1 MIKKINILLC
11 AFIVTMAFSFNQVDG
26 YDVIENKIVIKLDSE
41 IAPKLGFEKP
51 FELRELLALSSE
63 FKSLDIL
70 EFRPLFINNDNFG
83 NLEYKHFLHLY
94 YVLRFDNE
102 IDFYDIKNR
111 LELIE
116 GIDLVEPVFI
126 KEAYFTPNDPYY
138 SDQWAHDN
146 YGQANSASGGSVGTP
161 DSDTDTDLAWDIT
174 TGDPSII
181 IAILDT
187 GVNEHS
193 ELQGRLVPGYDYV
206 YQDDNPSDIQGH
218 GTACAGIA
226 AAKGNNNSGIAGGC
240 WDCSVMP
247 VKVLGDDGYGEDTVI
262 AAAIQETA
270 AAGVQIISMSLG
282 GGGYNSYLD
291 NSVSYAVDA
300 GTVVFAASGNDNN
313 GTISY
318 PAHYD
323 DCIAVGAMSPCN
335 ERKNTGSCDGE
346 NYWGSN
352 YGSDL
357 DFVTPGVR
365 INTITSSG
373 GYTSTFNGTSS
384 ACPHAA
390 GIAGLILSV
399 APNMTPEQVRTIM
412 QMNADD
418 IGSPGFDNETGY
430 GRVNAYQSVLNLLNS
445 PEIFIDVAGFD
456 VELSSGGNTSE
467 EFVIVN
473 TGEAELLFS
482 IDQESYQSINSD
494 NNDLSYEWIDITSD
508 YQTLNMLHNDY
519 ASEQSIDLNFNFP
532 FYENSFSSF
541 IVNSNGWLG
550 FGADNTGWDNLSLP
564 NSQAPLNAIFGFWD
578 DLNPVNDSNSSGNGL
593 IKYSSMSDKAVVWF
607 DSVDHWPTNFE
618 GSNYDFQMVLYSSG
632 DIRFNY
638 RSMLGDTSSATIGV
652 QNSDGSLGTQLSYN
666 SIFAHDELSALIY
679 RFPSWLDL
687 EISESSLAPG
697 GSLVLELLFDANN
710 LEEGVYEYQMVLETN
725 DFQQPYVY
733 VPITLTV
740 NGDACGD
747 WVIGDLNQDN
757 IYNVLDVILTV
768 NLVLSDTGIPEC
780 ELYSA
785 DLNQDGILN
794 ILDVLLVINLVLD
807 N

>member
-161 DSDTDTDLAWDIT
+161 DCDTDTDLAWDIT

-445 PEIFIDVAGFD
+445 PEIFIDVTGFD

-638 RSMLGDTSSATIGV
+638 RSMLGDASSATIGV

>member
-1 MIKKINILLC
+1 MVRKINILLC
-11 AFIVTMAFSFNQVDG
+11 AFMITVGLSFNQVDG
-26 YDVIENKIVIKLDSE
+26 YDVIENKIVIKLNDE
-41 IAPKLGFEKP
+41 IAPKLGSEKP
-51 FELRELLALSSE
+51 FDLRQLQSLSPE
-63 FKSLDIL
+63 FKYLDIL

-83 NLEYKHFLHLY
+83 SLEYKHSLHLY
-94 YVLRFDNE
+94 YVLRFDNN

-116 GIDLVEPVFI
+116 GIDLIEPVFI
-126 KEAYFTPNDPYY
+126 KKTYFTPNDPYY

-146 YGQANSASGGSVGTP
+146 YGQANSASGGDVGTP
-161 DSDTDTDLAWDIT
+161 DADTDTDLAWDIT
-174 TGDPSII
+174 TGDSSII

-193 ELQGRLVPGYDYV
+193 ELQGRLLDGYDYV

-226 AAKGNNNSGIAGGC
+226 AAKGNNNSGIAGVC

-270 AAGVQIISMSLG
+270 AAGIQIISMSLG

-291 NSVSYAVDA
+291 NAVSYAVDA
-300 GTVVFAASGNDNN
+300 GTVVFAASGNDNS

-352 YGSDL
+352 YGPDL

-390 GIAGLILSV
+390 GVAGLILSI
-399 APNMTPEQVRTIM
+399 APNMSPEQVRTIM

-418 IGSPGFDNETGY
+418 IGSLGFDNQTGY
-430 GRVNAYQSVLNLLNS
+430 GRVNAYESVLNLLNA
-445 PEIFIDVAGFD
+445 PEIFIDVEGFNL
-456 VELSSGGNTSE
+456 ELSSGSSSSQ

-473 TGEAELLFS
+473 VGEAELNFS

-494 NNDLSYEWIDITSD
+494 DNDLTYEWIDISND
-508 YQTLNMLHNDY
+508 YQILNMTHNDY
-519 ASEQSIDLNFNFP
+519 ASEESINLNFDFP
-532 FYENSFSSF
+532 FYNSSYSSF

-550 FGADNTGWDNLSLP
+550 FGQDNTGWDNLSIP
-564 NSQAPLNAIFGFWD
+564 DSQAPLNAIFGFWD
-578 DLNPVNDSNSSGNGL
+578 DLNPLNDSNSSGNGL
-593 IKYSSMSDKAVVWF
+593 IKYSNMNDMSVVWF
-607 DSVDHWPTNFE
+607 DAVDHWPTNFE
-618 GSNYDFQMVLYSSG
+618 GSNYDFQMVLYNSG
-632 DIRFNY
+632 NIRFNY
-638 RSMLGDTSSATIGV
+638 RTMLGDASSGTIGV
-652 QNSDGSLGTQLSYN
+652 QNADGSLATELSYN
-666 SIFAHDELSALIY
+666 TNFAHDELSALIY
-679 RFPSWLDL
+679 RFPSWLTL
-687 EISESSLAPG
+687 NISEGNLAPG
-697 GSLVLELLFDANN
+697 SSLVMELLFDANN
-710 LEEGVYEYQMVLETN
+710 LEEGIYEYQMVLETN

-733 VPITLTV
+733 VPITLTI

-747 WVIGDLNQDN
+747 WILGDINQDD

-768 NLVLSDTGIPEC
+768 NLVLSETAVSEC
-780 ELYSA
+780 ELYAA
-785 DLNQDGILN
+785 DINQDGILN

>member
-1 MIKKINILLC
+1 MTKINIILISSLLT
-11 AFIVTMAFSFNQVDG
+11 IAFSFSQVDG
-26 YDVIENKIVIKLDSE
+26 YDVIQDKIVVKINDNF
-41 IAPKLGFEKP
+41 APKLGSENPLTIKDLIEFSQKFENIN
-51 FELRELLALSSE
+51 
-63 FKSLDIL
+63 IL
-70 EFRPLFINNDNFG
+70 EFGPLFPNNNNFN
-83 NLEYKHFLHLY
+83 NLEYKHSLHHY
-94 YVLRFDNE
+94 YVLKFDNTF
-102 IDFYDIKNR
+102 DYYDIKND
-111 LELIE
+111 LELIDQ
-116 GIDLVEPVFI
+116 IDLIEPVFI
-126 KEAYFTPNDPYY
+126 KKTYFTPNDSYY
-138 SDQWAHDN
+138 SDQWAHN
-146 YGQANSASGGSVGTP
+146 NSGQADSASGGSVGTL
-161 DSDTDTDLAWDIT
+161 DADTDTDLAWDIT

-193 ELQGRLVPGYDYV
+193 ELQGRLVDGYDYV
-206 YQDDNPSDIQGH
+206 YQDSDPSDIQGH

-226 AAKGNNNSGIAGGC
+226 AAKGNNNSGIAGVC

-291 NSVSYAVDA
+291 NAVSYAVDA

-335 ERKNTGSCDGE
+335 ERKSTGSCDGE

-365 INTITSSG
+365 IHTITSSG

-399 APNMTPEQVRTIM
+399 APNMTPEQVRTVM
-412 QMNADD
+412 HMNADD
-418 IGSPGFDNETGY
+418 IGSVGFDNETGY
-430 GRVNAYQSVLNLLNS
+430 GRVNAYESVLNLLNA
-445 PEIFIDVAGFD
+445 PEIFIDVEGFD
-456 VELSSGGNTSE
+456 VELSSGSNTSQ

-473 TGEAELLFS
+473 VGEAELNFS

-494 NNDLSYEWIDITSD
+494 NNELTYDWIDISND
-508 YQTLNMLHNDY
+508 YQVLNMTHNDY
-519 ASEQSIDLNFNFP
+519 ASEESINLNFDFP
-532 FYENSFSSF
+532 FYNDSFSSF

-550 FGADNTGWDNLSLP
+550 FGQDNTAWDNLSIP
-564 NSQAPLNAIFGFWD
+564 NNQAPLNAIFGFWD
-578 DLNPVNDSNSSGNGL
+578 DLNPLNDSNSSGNGL
-593 IKYSSMSDKAVVWF
+593 IKYSNMSDMSVVWF
-607 DSVDHWPTNFE
+607 DGVDHWPTNFE
-618 GSNYDFQMVLYSSG
+618 GSNYDFQMVLYNSG
-632 DIRFNY
+632 NIRFNY
-638 RSMLGDTSSATIGV
+638 RTMLGDASSGTIGV
-652 QNSDGSLGTQLSYN
+652 QNSDGSLATQLSYN
-666 SIFAHDELSALIY
+666 TNFAHDELSALIY
-679 RFPSWLDL
+679 RFPSWLSL
-687 EISESSLAPG
+687 NISEDNLVPG
-697 GSLVLELLFDANN
+697 ASLVMELLFDASN
-710 LEEGVYEYQMVLETN
+710 LEVGVYEYQMVLETN

-747 WVIGDLNQDN
+747 WVVGDINQDD
-757 IYNVLDVILTV
+757 IYNVLDVILAV
-768 NLVLSDTGIPEC
+768 NLVLSDTAISEC
-780 ELYSA
+780 ELYAA
-785 DLNQDGILN
+785 DMNLDGVLD
-794 ILDVLLVINLVLD
+794 ILDVLLVINLALD

>member
-1 MIKKINILLC
+1 
-11 AFIVTMAFSFNQVDG
+11 
-26 YDVIENKIVIKLDSE
+26 
-41 IAPKLGFEKP
+41 
-51 FELRELLALSSE
+51 
-63 FKSLDIL
+63 
-70 EFRPLFINNDNFG
+70 
-83 NLEYKHFLHLY
+83 
-94 YVLRFDNE
+94 
-102 IDFYDIKNR
+102 
-111 LELIE
+111 
-116 GIDLVEPVFI
+116 
-126 KEAYFTPNDPYY
+126 
-138 SDQWAHDN
+138 
-146 YGQANSASGGSVGTP
+146 
-161 DSDTDTDLAWDIT
+161 
-174 TGDPSII
+174 
-181 IAILDT
+181 
-187 GVNEHS
+187 
-193 ELQGRLVPGYDYV
+193 
-206 YQDDNPSDIQGH
+206 
-218 GTACAGIA
+218 
-226 AAKGNNNSGIAGGC
+226 
-240 WDCSVMP
+240 
-247 VKVLGDDGYGEDTVI
+247 
-262 AAAIQETA
+262 
-270 AAGVQIISMSLG
+270 MSLG

-638 RSMLGDTSSATIGV
+638 RSMLGDASSATIGV

>member
-161 DSDTDTDLAWDIT
+161 DCDTDTDLAWDIT

-445 PEIFIDVAGFD
+445 PEIFIDVSGFD

-618 GSNYDFQMVLYSSG
+618 GSNYDFQMILYSSG

-638 RSMLGDTSSATIGV
+638 RSMLGDASSATIGV

>member
-161 DSDTDTDLAWDIT
+161 DCDTDTDLAWDIT

-638 RSMLGDTSSATIGV
+638 RSMLGDASSATIGV

>member
-161 DSDTDTDLAWDIT
+161 DCDTDTDLAWDIT

-445 PEIFIDVAGFD
+445 PEIFIDVSGFD

-638 RSMLGDTSSATIGV
+638 RSMLGDASSATIGV

>member
-161 DSDTDTDLAWDIT
+161 DCDTDTDLAWDIT
-174 TGDPSII
+174 TGDPSIV

-473 TGEAELLFS
+473 TGEADLLFS

-638 RSMLGDTSSATIGV
+638 RSMLGDASSATIGV

>member
-1 MIKKINILLC
+1 MIRKINVVLLSFLVSIMC
-11 AFIVTMAFSFNQVDG
+11 SFNQVDN
-26 YDVIENKIVIKLDSE
+26 YDVIENKIVVKFSDD
-41 IAPKLGFEKP
+41 IAPKLGKENP
-51 FELRELLALSSE
+51 LSIEDLSK
-63 FKSLDIL
+63 FSQKFQGITIL
-70 EFRPLFINNDNFG
+70 EFTPLFPNNNNF
-83 NLEYKHFLHLY
+83 NELEYKHSLHHY
-94 YVLRFDNE
+94 YILKFDNNSE
-102 IDFYDIKNR
+102 YYDIKND
-111 LELIE
+111 LESINQ
-116 GIDLVEPVFI
+116 IDLVEPVFI
-126 KEAYFTPNDPYY
+126 KKAYFTPNDPDYP
-138 SDQWAHDN
+138 DQWAHNN
-146 YGQANSASGGSVGTP
+146 YGQASGASGGSVGTL
-161 DSDTDTDLAWDIT
+161 DADTDTDLAWDIT

-193 ELQGRLVPGYDYV
+193 ELQGRLLDGYDYV

-247 VKVLGDDGYGEDTVI
+247 VKVLGDDGYGEDTII

-270 AAGVQIISMSLG
+270 AAGVHIISMSLG

-291 NSVSYAVDA
+291 NAVSYAVDA
-300 GTVVFAASGNDNN
+300 GTVVFAASGNDNS

-318 PAHYD
+318 PARYD

-335 ERKNTGSCDGE
+335 ERKNIGSCDGE

-365 INTITSSG
+365 IHTITSSG

-390 GIAGLILSV
+390 GIAGLILSI
-399 APNMTPEQVRTIM
+399 APNMSPEQVRAIM

-418 IGSPGFDNETGY
+418 IGSLGFDNETGY
-430 GRVNAYQSVLNLLNS
+430 GRVNAYESVLNLLNA
-445 PEIFIDVAGFD
+445 PEIFIDVEGFN
-456 VELSSGGNTSE
+456 VELSSGSNTIE

-473 TGEAELLFS
+473 IGEAELNFS

-494 NNDLSYEWIDITSD
+494 NNELIYEWVDISND
-508 YQTLNMLHNDY
+508 YQVLNMSHNDY
-519 ASEQSIDLNFNFP
+519 ASEELINFNFNFP
-532 FYENSFSSF
+532 FYNNSFSSF

-550 FGADNTGWDNLSLP
+550 FGEDNTGWENLSIP
-564 NSQAPLNAIFGFWD
+564 DNQAPLNAIFGFWD
-578 DLNPVNDSNSSGNGL
+578 DLNPLNDSNSSGNGI
-593 IKYSSMSDKAVVWF
+593 IKYSNMSDMSVVWF
-607 DSVDHWPTNFE
+607 DSVNHWPTNFE
-618 GSNYDFQMVLYSSG
+618 GSNYDFQMVLYNSG
-632 DIRFNY
+632 NIRLNY
-638 RSMLGDTSSATIGV
+638 RIMLGDASSATIGV
-652 QNSDGSLGTQLSYN
+652 QNSDASLATQLSYN
-666 SIFAHDELSALIY
+666 TNFAHDELSALIY
-679 RFPSWLDL
+679 RFPSWLNL
-687 EISESSLAPG
+687 NISEANLAPG
-697 GSLVLELLFDANN
+697 SSLVMELLFDASN
-710 LEEGVYEYQMVLETN
+710 LEEGTYEYQMVLETN

-747 WVIGDLNQDN
+747 WTLGDINQDD

-768 NLVLSDTGIPEC
+768 NLVLSDTTIPEC
-780 ELYSA
+780 ELYTA
-785 DLNQDGILN
+785 DINQDGILN

>member
-83 NLEYKHFLHLY
+83 NLEYKYFLHLY

-161 DSDTDTDLAWDIT
+161 DCDTDTDLAWDIT

-445 PEIFIDVAGFD
+445 PEIFIDVTGFD

-638 RSMLGDTSSATIGV
+638 RSMLGDASSATIGV

-747 WVIGDLNQDN
+747 WVVGDLNQDN

-768 NLVLSDTGIPEC
+768 NLVLSDTDIPEC

>member
-1 MIKKINILLC
+1 MIRKINVVLLSFLVSIMC
-11 AFIVTMAFSFNQVDG
+11 SFNQVDN
-26 YDVIENKIVIKLDSE
+26 YDVVENKIVVKFSDD
-41 IAPKLGFEKP
+41 IAPKLGKENP
-51 FELRELLALSSE
+51 LSIEDLSK
-63 FKSLDIL
+63 FSQKFQGITIL
-70 EFRPLFINNDNFG
+70 EFTPLFPNNNNF
-83 NLEYKHFLHLY
+83 NELEYKHSLHHY
-94 YVLRFDNE
+94 YILKFDNN
-102 IDFYDIKNR
+102 FKYYDIKND
-111 LELIE
+111 LESINQ
-116 GIDLVEPVFI
+116 IDLVEPVFI
-126 KEAYFTPNDPYY
+126 KKAYFTPNDPDYP
-138 SDQWAHDN
+138 DQWAHNN
-146 YGQANSASGGSVGTP
+146 YGQASGASGGSVGTL
-161 DSDTDTDLAWDIT
+161 DADTDTDLAWDIT

-193 ELQGRLVPGYDYV
+193 ELQGRLLDGYDYV

-247 VKVLGDDGYGEDTVI
+247 VKVLGDDGYGEDTII

-270 AAGVQIISMSLG
+270 AAGVHIISMSLG

-291 NSVSYAVDA
+291 NAVSYAVDA
-300 GTVVFAASGNDNN
+300 GTVVFAASGNDNS

-318 PAHYD
+318 PAQYD

-335 ERKNTGSCDGE
+335 ERKNMGSCDGE

-352 YGSDL
+352 YGADL

-365 INTITSSG
+365 IHTITSSG

-390 GIAGLILSV
+390 GIAGLILSI
-399 APNMTPEQVRTIM
+399 APNMSPEQVRAIM

-418 IGSPGFDNETGY
+418 IGSLGFDNETGY
-430 GRVNAYQSVLNLLNS
+430 GRVNAYESVLNLLNA
-445 PEIFIDVAGFD
+445 PEIFIDVEGFN
-456 VELSSGGNTSE
+456 VELSSGSNTIE

-473 TGEAELLFS
+473 IGEAELNFS

-494 NNDLSYEWIDITSD
+494 NNELIYEWVDISND
-508 YQTLNMLHNDY
+508 YQVLNMSHNDY
-519 ASEQSIDLNFNFP
+519 ASEELINFNFNFP
-532 FYENSFSSF
+532 FYDNSFSSF

-550 FGADNTGWDNLSLP
+550 FGEDNTGWENLSIP
-564 NSQAPLNAIFGFWD
+564 DNQAPLNAIFGFWD
-578 DLNPVNDSNSSGNGL
+578 DLNPLNDSNSSGNGI
-593 IKYSSMSDKAVVWF
+593 IKYSNMSDMSVVWF

-618 GSNYDFQMVLYSSG
+618 GSNYDFQMVLYNSG
-632 DIRFNY
+632 NIRLNY
-638 RSMLGDTSSATIGV
+638 RIMLGDTSSATIGV
-652 QNSDGSLGTQLSYN
+652 QNSDASLATQLSYN
-666 SIFAHDELSALIY
+666 TNFAHDELSALIY
-679 RFPSWLDL
+679 RFPSWLNL
-687 EISESSLAPG
+687 NISEANLAPG
-697 GSLVLELLFDANN
+697 SSLVMELLFDASN
-710 LEEGVYEYQMVLETN
+710 LEEGTYEYQMVLETN

-747 WVIGDLNQDN
+747 WTLGDINQDD

-768 NLVLSDTGIPEC
+768 NLVLSDTTIPEC
-780 ELYSA
+780 ELYTA
-785 DLNQDGILN
+785 DINQDGILN

>member
-1 MIKKINILLC
+1 MNIIKNIIFISLLT
-11 AFIVTMAFSFNQVDG
+11 FIYPFNQVDG
-26 YDVIENKIVIKLDSE
+26 YDVTENTIVIKFDERFSPKLGSENPISRDQLQSLSANFKNLNIVEFKPVFFETQDFKEREYKYSLHQYYVLKLDSE
-41 IAPKLGFEKP
+41 IDYYRFKN
-51 FELRELLALSSE
+51 ELELLDE
-63 FKSLDIL
+63 VDMI
-70 EFRPLFINNDNFG
+70 
-83 NLEYKHFLHLY
+83 
-94 YVLRFDNE
+94 
-102 IDFYDIKNR
+102 
-111 LELIE
+111 
-116 GIDLVEPVFI
+116 EPVFI
-126 KEAYFTPNDPYY
+126 KKTNFVPNDPYY
-138 SDQWAHDN
+138 SNQWAHDN
-146 YGQANSASGGSVGTP
+146 YGQASNGSGGGNVGT
-161 DSDTDTDLAWDIT
+161 DDADTDTDLAWDIT
-174 TGDPSII
+174 TGDSSVI

-193 ELQGRLVPGYDYV
+193 ELSGRLVDGYDYV
-206 YQDDNPSDIQGH
+206 YQDDNPNDVQGH

-445 PEIFIDVAGFD
+445 PEIFIDVTGFD

-638 RSMLGDTSSATIGV
+638 RSMLGDASSATIGV

>member
-174 TGDPSII
+174 TGDPSIV

-445 PEIFIDVAGFD
+445 PEIFIDVSGFD

-638 RSMLGDTSSATIGV
+638 RSMLGDASSATIGV